1 MVCSKAQV
9 LNAELASMIRDLKV
23 VGLNLALREV
33 NYLVRESCFVLIQMV
48 SFLARVVLTLF

>member
-1 MVCSKAQV
+1 
-9 LNAELASMIRDLKV
+9 MIRDLKV

-33 NYLVRESCFVLIQMV
+33 NYYVVRESCFVLIQMV

>member
-1 MVCSKAQV
+1 
-9 LNAELASMIRDLKV
+9 MIRDLKV